1 MKSCAKPREEE
12 QTNIIAKPGL
22 RLSEAV
28 PHFPGVISAPWADM
42 GNTNVSVCGSNI
54 TRQFGNTTA
63 FSAPAATHGRAFGIM
78 PIPNED
84 EEQQCGHEVPCLGC
98 DLSKQLA
105 PVQNSC
111 GDDWGQRGY
120 FLDVV

>member
-1 MKSCAKPREEE
+1 
-12 QTNIIAKPGL
+12 
-22 RLSEAV
+22 
-28 PHFPGVISAPWADM
+28 
-42 GNTNVSVCGSNI
+42 
-54 TRQFGNTTA
+54 
-63 FSAPAATHGRAFGIM
+63 M

-84 EEQQCGHEVPCLGC
+84 EEQRCGHKVPCLGC

-120 FLDVV
+120 FWMSFEVIADLDTDLYMFTRLALEAIRFDG